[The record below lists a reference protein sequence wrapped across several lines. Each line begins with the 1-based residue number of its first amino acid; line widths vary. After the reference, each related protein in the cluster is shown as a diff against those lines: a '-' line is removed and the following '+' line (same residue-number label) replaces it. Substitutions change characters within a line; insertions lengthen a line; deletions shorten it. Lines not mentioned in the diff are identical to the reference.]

1 MPVIKQLAYENA
13 NKYCQEAICPHRNG
27 NLNDF
32 IQLFRDIDDTHVM
45 GQVIVSALSEGQGGV
60 RSMNCFQCRRSGHIK
75 RNGPAGK
82 GAVNQPRGNPG
93 VCPKCQKG
101 T

>member
-1 MPVIKQLAYENA
+1 MSFKDLQNLILCLLTASESRILCILRDVDSAMLVTKQLPYENA

-45 GQVIVSALSEGQGGV
+45 V
-60 RSMNCFQCRRSGHIK
+60 R
-75 RNGPAGK
+75 
-82 GAVNQPRGNPG
+82 
-93 VCPKCQKG
+93 
-101 T
+101 